1 MNSTYDVFISF
12 KNRIPGSNVQT
23 RDSEIAEE
31 LYEACTQRGI
41 SAFFSNRTIPEKGLT
56 NWQLAI
62 DAALKNSTALILVG
76 TKADYVNSQEVR
88 FEWSDFIRKSPE
100 NTFLLCEGMEGKL
113 PYELTG
119 TERLDLLRPGM
130 ALDKVI
136 DFLKKILDRAE
147 QRQGETSL
155 DPTGPLAPISQQARE
170 DHCDNLRAC
179 HRLIENAERE
189 FTLDELLEDEDISTH
204 FKKDIEGRTDLF
216 YEDDGVVSFAY
227 WPVFFNKEDF
237 YDDLPFVDLV
247 ISTCASCFGALMLRG
262 WQDYDSPLVTG
273 RTTHADD
280 QIIKSAIN
288 TMILLRSSGQFD
300 NFWASEINFG
310 LVRPFTLGTIN
321 STTLSLSTLLACD
334 YPGSDAAGLRMRS
347 VEDSVLALLGS
358 SKRFGSKKLAWG
370 YMPKEPEADIAV
382 ATLPTAF
389 AIETLV
395 KYLVCAQE
403 GNSDERVVREG
414 KKALKSACGFFLD
427 DQRHDGGF
435 RKAPSQTE
443 SSVLHTAKAVA
454 SLVTACKY
462 LSDDP
467 SYEELVE
474 DLCAAISRASG
485 FLVGSVGSPHE
496 STMPRFSAN
505 ERVDHFDYTRRDRK
519 QTYGASS
526 RANPGEDFENCCEL
540 ILTGTFQSLARN
552 HDFLSSRSKI
562 DMSKDELVLVARRLL
577 RHVNDR
583 QLVLSENGG
592 LLVAS
597 ARGLSEN
604 PYYPIYWSYYH
615 RSTSYDQ
622 LCLEDAVTND
632 SSQDDAAGQSAQ
644 TG

>member
-1 MNSTYDVFISF
+1 M
-12 KNRIPGSNVQT
+12 
-23 RDSEIAEE
+23 
-31 LYEACTQRGI
+31 
-41 SAFFSNRTIPEKGLT
+41 
-56 NWQLAI
+56 AI
-62 DAALKNSTALILVG
+62 DSALKNSTALILVG

-100 NTFLLCEGMEGKL
+100 NMFLLCEGMEGEP

-119 TERLDLLRPGM
+119 TERFDLLRPNVT
-130 ALDKVI
+130 LDKAI
-136 DFLKKILDRAE
+136 DFLRKILERAGRE
-147 QRQGETSL
+147 RGAA
-155 DPTGPLAPISQQARE
+155 GPGLAGSLAPISQQARE
-170 DHCDNLRAC
+170 AHCDNLRAC

-189 FTLDELLEDEDISTH
+189 FTLDELLEDEDISSH
-204 FKKDIEGRTDLF
+204 FKRDIEGRTDLF
-216 YEDDGVVSFAY
+216 YEDDGIVSFAY
-227 WPVFFNKEDF
+227 WPVFFNREDF

-247 ISTCASCFGALMLRG
+247 ISTCASCFGALLLRG

-273 RTTHADD
+273 RATHADD
-280 QIIKSAIN
+280 QMIKSAIN

-321 STTLSLSTLLACD
+321 STTLSLSTLIACD
-334 YPGSDAAGLRMRS
+334 YPGGDADGRRMRS
-347 VEDSVLALLGS
+347 VENSVLALLGS
-358 SKRFGSKKLAWG
+358 SKRFGAKKLAWG

-395 KYLVCAQE
+395 KYLVCAQQ
-403 GNSDERVVREG
+403 GNSSERVVREA

-454 SLVTACKY
+454 SLVTACRH
-462 LSDDP
+462 LADDP
-467 SYEELVE
+467 GCDELVE
-474 DLCAAISRASG
+474 DLCAAIARASG
-485 FLVGSVGSPHE
+485 FLSGSVGTPSE

-552 HDFLSSRSKI
+552 HDFLSARSKL

-577 RHVNDR
+577 GHVNDR

-597 ARGLSEN
+597 ARGLSES

-622 LCLEDAVTND
+622 LCLEDAVNEGVGHA
-632 SSQDDAAGQSAQ
+632 DAAGRDAQ
-644 TG
+644 TS